1 MFHGPGQVN
10 PLFPSSLKFQ
20 SEYSNSS
27 QSAVLTATAKSMEMA
42 EIRPLTESKPTDP
55 IARKF
60 VTVDYVREMAPCN
73 KFHANPSMETSR
85 QLREI

>member
-1 MFHGPGQVN
+1 
-10 PLFPSSLKFQ
+10 
-20 SEYSNSS
+20 
-27 QSAVLTATAKSMEMA
+27 MEMA

-60 VTVDYVREMAPCN
+60 VTVDYVREMAPCT